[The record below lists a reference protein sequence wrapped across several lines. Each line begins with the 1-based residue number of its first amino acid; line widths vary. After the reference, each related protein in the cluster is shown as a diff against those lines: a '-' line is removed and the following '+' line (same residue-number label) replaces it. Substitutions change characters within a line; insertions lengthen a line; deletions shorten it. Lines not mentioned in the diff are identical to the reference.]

1 MEALVTATCP
11 VPAASIEAYRRDAV
25 PEPER
30 RALRAHLAACPA
42 CRDRAVAADPTLIFA
57 LAPAP
62 PPPDDAQ
69 ARQVLENVRAAL
81 AVRSASRK
89 VERAHG
95 RQGLR
100 AAAVVAAAALLA
112 LTSSASRRPRAVA
125 ASVSRAARGGFQ
137 DAATKV
143 VRPGADDSPSM
154 PSSATI
160 YEWNPGTASPDD
172 PKIVWIVDRSLDL

>member
-1 MEALVTATCP
+1 MSATCP
-11 VPAASIEAYRRDAV
+11 IPAASIEAYRGDAL
-25 PEPER
+25 PEADR
-30 RALRAHLAACPA
+30 RALRAHLVACPA
-42 CRDRAVAADPTLIFA
+42 CRDRAIAADPTLLFG

-62 PPPDDAQ
+62 PPLSGDAE

-89 VERAHG
+89 VERAQG

-100 AAAVVAAAALLA
+100 AAAVVAAATLLA
-112 LTSSASRRPRAVA
+112 LTSSTSRRPRAVT
-125 ASVSRAARGGFQ
+125 ASASRAAARGGFQ

-143 VRPGADDSPSM
+143 VRPGADESPSM